1 MADRGNV
8 LVTGAGGFV
17 GCHLVS
23 HLKRQGYWVRGV
35 DLKYPDFCSHA
46 ADEFLL
52 LDLRRQEDCLEA
64 TRDIDDV
71 YALAADTGGSGFLLS
86 RKVSATYNNLF
97 IHLHTLESARI
108 RRVKRYLLTSSTMA
122 VAYSWPTFAAGTL
135 PNPDEDV
142 LLRQQTAALE
152 QQLVEHLCLQSRVD
166 YGLKIAVLRLPNVF
180 GPFSPWEGGR
190 ERAPAALCRK
200 IALAKLTQTPE
211 VEIWGDGE
219 QTRTFCYIEDCVSAL
234 YQAMLASHPISVIR
248 SASPP
253 LTISRLTDIIADI
266 AGIQIFKRYIP
277 VPENPRQNTADNT
290 SVPQVAGMEPPTP
303 IEQGLVNT
311 YTWVEERVRTQR
323 LALQST

>member
-1 MADRGNV
+1 MADRRNV
-8 LVTGAGGFV
+8 LVTGAGGFI

-23 HLKRQGYWVRGV
+23 YLKRQGYWVRGV

-71 YALAADTGGSGFLLS
+71 YALAADTGGSGFFLS
-86 RKVSATYNNLF
+86 RKVSAAYNNLL
-97 IHLHTLESARI
+97 IHLHTLESART
-108 RRVKRYLLTSSTMA
+108 RRVKRYLLTSSTTA
-122 VAYSWPTFAAGTL
+122 AISSWQTLADGIL
-135 PNPDEDV
+135 PNADEDV

-152 QQLVEHLCLQSRVD
+152 QQFIEHFGLQFRID
-166 YGLKIAVLRLPNVF
+166 YGMKTSVLRLPNVF
-180 GPFSPWEGGR
+180 GPFSSWEGGR
-190 ERAPAALCRK
+190 EHAPAALCRK
-200 IALAKLTQTPE
+200 IALAKLTSTPE

-219 QTRTFCYIEDCVSAL
+219 QTRTFCYIDDCVSAL

-253 LTISRLTDIIADI
+253 LTISHLTDIIADI
-266 AGIQIFKRYIP
+266 AGIQISKRYIS
-277 VPENPRQNTADNT
+277 VPENSRQHPVDNT
-290 SVPQVAGMEPPTP
+290 SIPQVIGTEPATS

-311 YTWVEERVRTQR
+311 YAWIEDCVRTQR
-323 LALQST
+323 LTLQPA